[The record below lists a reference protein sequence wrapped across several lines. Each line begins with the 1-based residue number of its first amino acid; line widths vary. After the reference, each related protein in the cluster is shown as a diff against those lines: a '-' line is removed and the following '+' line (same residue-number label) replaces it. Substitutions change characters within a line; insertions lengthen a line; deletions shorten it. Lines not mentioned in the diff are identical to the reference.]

1 MAAYASMNANAT
13 LAQVE
18 AEVAAMFADA
28 VAKDADDDRLFG
40 AGAGDELPQGL
51 ADPRSRAA
59 RLDMAQRQLQQAK
72 VAQAARQAKAN
83 GTADQAEAEARAKGK
98 SPKGRPPRDRA
109 VARAEAGLAKA
120 EAEAAARREHADKA
134 AAKRGY
140 FMRPAPAEYVIVTRA
155 RATLA
160 RA

>member
-109 VARAEAGLAKA
+109 VARAEA
-120 EAEAAARREHADKA
+120 EAAARREHADKA

-160 RA
+160 RALANASQ